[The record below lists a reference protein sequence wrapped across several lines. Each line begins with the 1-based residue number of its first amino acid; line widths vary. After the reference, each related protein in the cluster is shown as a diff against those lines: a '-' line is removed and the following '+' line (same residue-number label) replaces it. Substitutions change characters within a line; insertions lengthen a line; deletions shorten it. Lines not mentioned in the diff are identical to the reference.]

1 MIAFTP
7 FSRHDPGIVLSL
19 LSQSYAAYLA
29 LDPQAALAWPG
40 DWATYDQEVF
50 RCPDTVGAC
59 GFVTCLHGEP
69 IGFASWDP
77 RGFPAYGVI
86 GHNCILP
93 VFQGH
98 GYGTA
103 QIRRVLDI
111 LRARGFEQARVSTG
125 DHPFFRP
132 AQRMY
137 TACGFQEVGRGLC
150 DPRVTLCMIDYR
162 LSLQETEPEV
172 FWKPKPKSGPR
183 GSEQCPSGKTW
194 PSSCTAMYALTKGSG
209 IPTRCGRSTA

>member
-7 FSRHDPGIVLSL
+7 FAQHKPGIVVSL

-29 LDPQAALAWPG
+29 LDPQAARAWPA
-40 DWATYDQEVF
+40 DWATYDQDVF
-50 RCPDTVGAC
+50 RFPDTVGAC
-59 GFVTCLHGEP
+59 GFVTCLDGQA

-77 RGFPAYGVI
+77 RAFPAYGVI

-93 VFQGH
+93 AFQGN

-111 LRARGFEQARVSTG
+111 LRARGFRQARVTTG
-125 DHPFFRP
+125 DHPFFGP

-137 TACGFQEVGRGLC
+137 EACGFGEIERGFR
-150 DPRVTLCMIDYR
+150 DPRVTLCMIDYG
-162 LSLQETEPEV
+162 LSLQKTELEA
-172 FWKPKPKSGPR
+172 FWEPMSGPER
-183 GSEQCPSGKTW
+183 K
-194 PSSCTAMYALTKGSG
+194 
-209 IPTRCGRSTA
+209 

>member
-7 FSRHDPGIVLSL
+7 FAQHKPGIVVSL

-29 LDPQAALAWPG
+29 LDPQAAQAWPAG
-40 DWATYDQEVF
+40 WAAYDQDVF
-50 RCPDTVGAC
+50 RFPDTVGAC
-59 GFVTCLHGEP
+59 GFVTCLQGQA

-77 RGFPAYGVI
+77 RAFPAYGVI

-93 VFQGH
+93 AFRGN

-111 LRARGFEQARVSTG
+111 LRARGFGEARVTTG

-137 TACGFQEVGRGLC
+137 EACGFQETGRSLG
-150 DPRVTLCMIDYR
+150 DPHSSFGTIHYR
-162 LSLQETEPEV
+162 LSLDRASHHRSRGAP
-172 FWKPKPKSGPR
+172 FHGDPMPRSG
-183 GSEQCPSGKTW
+183 
-194 PSSCTAMYALTKGSG
+194 A
-209 IPTRCGRSTA
+209 

>member
-7 FSRHDPGIVLSL
+7 FAQHKPGIVVSL
-19 LSQSYAAYLA
+19 LSQSYAPYLA
-29 LDPQAALAWPG
+29 LDPQAAQAWPA
-40 DWATYDQEVF
+40 DWATYDQDVF
-50 RCPDTVGAC
+50 RFPDTVGAC
-59 GFVTCLHGEP
+59 GFITCLDGQA

-77 RGFPAYGVI
+77 SAFPAYGVI

-93 VFQGH
+93 ACQGN

-111 LRARGFEQARVSTG
+111 LRARGFRQARVTTG

-137 TACGFQEVGRGLC
+137 EACGFREVGRGFR
-150 DPRVTLCMIDYR
+150 DPRVMLCMIDYE
-162 LSLQETEPEV
+162 LPYL
-172 FWKPKPKSGPR
+172 
-183 GSEQCPSGKTW
+183 SGKRVRK
-194 PSSCTAMYALTKGSG
+194 SNES
-209 IPTRCGRSTA
+209 